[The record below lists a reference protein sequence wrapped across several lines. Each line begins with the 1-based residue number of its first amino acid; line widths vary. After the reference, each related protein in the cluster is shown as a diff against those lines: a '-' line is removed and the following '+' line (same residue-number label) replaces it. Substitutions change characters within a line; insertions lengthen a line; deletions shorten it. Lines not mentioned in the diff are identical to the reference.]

1 LETLIASHNENLKQ
15 GEGVESGADPVEGNI
30 SAVDKNNKSGKKQKS
45 AMRNKNTENP
55 GSEAKY
61 PTKVKFGPGN
71 GHLTENWMRF
81 DDTTVETDF
90 SYHR

>member
-1 LETLIASHNENLKQ
+1 METLIATHNENLEK
-15 GEGVESGADPVEGNI
+15 GEAVRTGTDAVEGNI

-45 AMRNKNTENP
+45 NQTKRNTDNP
-55 GSEAKY
+55 GSDAKY

-71 GHLTENWMRF
+71 AHLTENWMRF
-81 DDTTVETDF
+81 DDTTVESDF